1 MTAPTPTR
9 ARSTRSI
16 GRGVLPFAA
25 AGLLFVAYP
34 VLRPWSDRTPE
45 GAPAAFA
52 APAWLAGH
60 LSAAAAFLLVGFGL
74 LAVRDR
80 VPGRAGGLAL
90 GLWAT
95 GAAMT
100 LTYYGAETFALNALG
115 TRVPQ
120 PGQLAVL
127 AEAIRMGPVQVTVFG
142 VGLLLMAA
150 SAVVLAARLRAVAL
164 PFALGMVLFLPQFF
178 TGPPLRIAHGV
189 LLGAGCLLLAAH
201 LRRPSSVEGE
211 AGVIN
216 GAV

>member
-1 MTAPTPTR
+1 MTAPAPSR
-9 ARSTRSI
+9 ARPT
-16 GRGVLPFAA
+16 GTTGPGALPFAV

-34 VLRPWSDRTPE
+34 VLRPWSDQTPE

-74 LAVRDR
+74 LAVRDGM
-80 VPGRAGGLAL
+80 PGRVSGAAL

-115 TRVPQ
+115 TRVPE
-120 PGQLAVL
+120 PGRLAVL
-127 AEAIRMGPVQVTVFG
+127 AEAVRMGPVQVTVFG
-142 VGLLLMAA
+142 LGLLLMAA

-178 TGPPLRIAHGV
+178 TGPPVRIAHGV

-201 LRRPSSVEGE
+201 LRRPGGT
-211 AGVIN
+211 A
-216 GAV
+216 